1 MTNIRNKRL
10 LIEQLDRKFSELSSL
25 KEIEIPP
32 NGWIKAIRTA
42 MNMSLVQLAKRLKK
56 TPVSVREIEEREQN
70 KNITL
75 KKLIEVGEALDLQ
88 FVYGFLPRE
97 SSIEKM
103 IDKRAQQVARE
114 VVMRTS
120 HTMKLEEQE
129 IREERLRQAIKD
141 RADILKQ
148 EMPKHL
154 WD

>member
-1 MTNIRNKRL
+1 MDKLNKKL
-10 LIEQLDRKFSELSSL
+10 MVEQLDRKL
-25 KEIEIPP
+25 KKLHVLKDVEVPSK
-32 NGWIKAIRTA
+32 GWINAIRTTL
-42 MNMSLVQLAKRLKK
+42 NMSLVQLAKRLNK
-56 TPVSVREIEEREQN
+56 TSVSVKEIEEREQN
-70 KNITL
+70 KTITL

-88 FVYGFLPRE
+88 FVYGFLPKE

-103 IDKRAQQVARE
+103 IDKRAHQVARD

-129 IREERLRQAIKD
+129 NREERLQRAIED
-141 RADILKQ
+141 RADTLKQ

>member
-1 MTNIRNKRL
+1 MDKLNKKL
-10 LIEQLDRKFSELSSL
+10 MVEQLDRKLAKLDVL
-25 KEIEIPP
+25 KEVEVPSK
-32 NGWIKAIRTA
+32 GWINAIRTTL
-42 MNMSLVQLAKRLKK
+42 NMSLVQLAKRLNK
-56 TPVSVREIEEREQN
+56 TSVSVKEIEEREQN
-70 KNITL
+70 RTITL

-88 FVYGFLPRE
+88 FVYGFLPKE

-103 IDKRAQQVARE
+103 IDKRAQQVARA

-129 IREERLRQAIKD
+129 NREERLQRAIQD

>member
-1 MTNIRNKRL
+1 MNRL
-10 LIEQLDRKFSELSSL
+10 DRKLMIEQLDRKLAKLQVL
-25 KEIEIPP
+25 KEIDVPSK
-32 NGWIKAIRTA
+32 GWINAIRTTLN
-42 MNMSLVQLAKRLKK
+42 MNLVQLAKRLNK
-56 TPVSVREIEEREQN
+56 TSVSVREIEEREQN
-70 KNITL
+70 KTITL

-88 FVYGFLPRE
+88 FVYGFLPKE
-97 SSIEKM
+97 SSIENM
-103 IDKRAQQVARE
+103 INKRAQQVARE

-129 IREERLRQAIKD
+129 NTEERLQQAIKD

>member
-1 MTNIRNKRL
+1 MDKLNRKL
-10 LIEQLDRKFSELSSL
+10 MVEQLDRKLTKLPVL
-25 KEIEIPP
+25 KEVEVPSK
-32 NGWIKAIRTA
+32 GWINAIRTTL
-42 MNMSLVQLAKRLKK
+42 NMSLVQLAKRLNK
-56 TPVSVREIEEREQN
+56 TSVSVKEIEEREQN
-70 KNITL
+70 KTITL

-88 FVYGFLPRE
+88 FVYGFLPKE

-129 IREERLRQAIKD
+129 NREERLQQAIKD

>member
-1 MTNIRNKRL
+1 MDKL
-10 LIEQLDRKFSELSSL
+10 DKKLMVEQLDRKLAKLHVL
-25 KEIEIPP
+25 KEVEVPSK
-32 NGWIKAIRTA
+32 GWINAIRTTL
-42 MNMSLVQLAKRLKK
+42 NMSLVQLAKRLNKSS
-56 TPVSVREIEEREQN
+56 VSVKEIEEREQH
-70 KNITL
+70 KTITL

-88 FVYGFLPRE
+88 LVYGFLPKE

-103 IDKRAQQVARE
+103 IDKRAQQVARD

-129 IREERLRQAIKD
+129 NREERLQQAIKD
-141 RADILKQ
+141 RADTLKQ

>member
-1 MTNIRNKRL
+1 MNKL
-10 LIEQLDRKFSELSSL
+10 LRKLMIDQLDRKLAKLQVL
-25 KEIEIPP
+25 KEVEVPSK
-32 NGWIKAIRTA
+32 GWINAIRTA
-42 MNMSLVQLAKRLKK
+42 LNMSLVQLARRLKK
-56 TPVSVREIEEREQN
+56 TPVSVREMEEREQN
-70 KNITL
+70 KSITL

-97 SSIEKM
+97 STSEKM

-129 IREERLRQAIKD
+129 NREERLRQAIKD

>member
-1 MTNIRNKRL
+1 MDKLNKKL
-10 LIEQLDRKFSELSSL
+10 MVEQLDRKLAKLHVL
-25 KEIEIPP
+25 KQVEVPSK
-32 NGWIKAIRTA
+32 GWINAIRTTL
-42 MNMSLVQLAKRLKK
+42 NMSLVQLAKRLNK
-56 TPVSVREIEEREQN
+56 TSVSVKEIEEREEN
-70 KNITL
+70 KSITL

-88 FVYGFLPRE
+88 FVYGFLPKE

-103 IDKRAQQVARE
+103 IDKRARQVARD

-129 IREERLRQAIKD
+129 NSEERLQRAIKD